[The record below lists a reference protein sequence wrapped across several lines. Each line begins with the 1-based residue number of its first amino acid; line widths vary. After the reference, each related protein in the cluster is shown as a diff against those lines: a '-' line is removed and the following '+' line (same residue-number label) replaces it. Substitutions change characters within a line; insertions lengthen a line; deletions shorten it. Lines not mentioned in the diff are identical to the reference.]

1 MNRSNRR
8 RRAGLRPS
16 IESCEPRLLLSAAPG
31 RVQIASHRLRTPI
44 AFHPVRPNTPVLP
57 FAEPSA
63 TATFIDP
70 SALILHGNRI
80 VIGKQS
86 FVGPYATLNA
96 GPGSI
101 KIGAKSAI
109 LDNASV
115 VAGSN
120 GAGVAVGDSTAL
132 SFGATVRGPSQV
144 GGFGDAAKPTYVG
157 PNALI
162 DGAVV
167 QPGAFVSTLAR
178 VGPGV
183 NVPGGV
189 KVLPGVNVTTSA
201 EASNPALGKVVP
213 LSKADTTFVKTLL
226 ANHESLAA
234 GYTTLYQGNKAT
246 GPSVGTTNSTVFN
259 GDLATVE
266 GTSREPGPSNGVKFE
281 PGTIGPKFLHR
292 PGQLVEANFAQFRAR
307 VIGGVVFNDRPANIA
322 HHLGK
327 RNSIRADQ
335 GQPITIDS
343 IAQTGRAVTIS
354 SPLGGAVTT
363 GGVTTTTGQVVIG
376 REFRADDGAVLLGG
390 PDAVTRLGDAVTLG
404 AGSVVEESS
413 IGAGSTIGP
422 RAFVAFSTLPPG
434 SVIPDGWIVVDNKVV
449 GNVQW

>member
-1 MNRSNRR
+1 
-8 RRAGLRPS
+8 
-16 IESCEPRLLLSAAPG
+16 
-31 RVQIASHRLRTPI
+31 
-44 AFHPVRPNTPVLP
+44 LP

-70 SALILHGNRI
+70 SVLILRGNRI

-120 GAGVAVGDSTAL
+120 GVGVAVGDSTVL
-132 SFGATVRGPSQV
+132 SFGSTVRGSSQV

-189 KVLPGVNVTTSA
+189 KVLPGVNVTTDA

-213 LSKADTTFVKTLL
+213 LSKADSTFVKTLL

-292 PGQLVEANFAQFRAR
+292 PGQLVEAGCPQFRAR

-354 SPLGGAVTT
+354 SPLGVPATN
-363 GGVTTTTGQVVIG
+363 GQIFIG

-390 PDAVTRLGDAVTLG
+390 PGSVSRLSDGVTLG
-404 AGSVVEESS
+404 AGSVVEDSS
-413 IGAGSTIGP
+413 IGAGSTIGR

-434 SVIPDGWIVVDNKVV
+434 SVIPDGWIVVGNKFV